1 MGSFPHLWD
10 FGGVSIGFWWAFDG
24 LLVAIKQ
31 ECCGVAGDHEAAKK
45 PCKPPLESQKALPK
59 TKLTPTSTP
68 LNPKPSEVLAG
79 DWIHFCWPKPS
90 TVGG

>member
-68 LNPKPSEVLAG
+68 LNPKHSEVLAG
-79 DWIHFCWPKPS
+79 DWIHFAGPS
-90 TVGG
+90 QAL